1 MFTTHT
7 LFATLFN
14 PVPAGWTPPKPKPKF
29 VPPQPQPQPKPKPK
43 QDFSLYTYHI
53 EDYHTHF

>member
-1 MFTTHT
+1 MFTTQT
-7 LFATLFN
+7 LFTTLFN
-14 PVPAGWTPPKPKPKF
+14 SVPAGWTPPKPKPKF
-29 VPPQPQPQPKPKPK
+29 VPPQPKPK

>member
-1 MFTTHT
+1 MFTTQT

-14 PVPAGWTPPKPKPKF
+14 SVPSGWTPPKPKPKPKPTF
-29 VPPQPQPQPKPKPK
+29 VTPQPK
-43 QDFSLYTYHI
+43 QFSLYTFHI

>member
-1 MFTTHT
+1 MFTTET
-7 LFATLFN
+7 FFAALFN
-14 PVPAGWTPPKPKPKF
+14 PIPAEWKPPKPKPKF
-29 VPPQPQPQPKPKPK
+29 VPSKPK

>member
-29 VPPQPQPQPKPKPK
+29 VPPQPKPKPKPK